1 MGRAP
6 PAVKTCVILVDSSIW
21 IDHFR
26 SRDDA
31 LFDLLSRGRI
41 LVHPFVTGEIALG
54 HVRNRALIVRDLR
67 KQKQAVIASD
77 DEVLQFIERE
87 KLFGTG
93 IGYVDAH
100 LLASVRLTAEATLWT
115 RDKRLHD
122 VARRLN
128 LAAAVA

>member
-1 MGRAP
+1 MGCTA
-6 PAVKTCVILVDSSIW
+6 PAVETCVILVDSSIW

-31 LFDLLSRGRI
+31 LFDLLSKE
-41 LVHPFVTGEIALG
+41 LVLSHPFVTGEIALG
-54 HVRNRALIVRDLR
+54 HVLNRALIVRDLQ
-67 KQKQAVIASD
+67 KQQQAVIASD
-77 DEVLQFIERE
+77 DEVLHLIERE

-100 LLASVRLTAEATLWT
+100 LISSVRLTAGSLLWT

-122 VARRLN
+122 IAKRLGIAKN
-128 LAAAVA
+128 